1 MVSVYYQNT
10 GWTTSLFPEVKG
22 RAKGDAFAAG
32 RENRLKLSWLASRSY
47 GMFEEPVHFTSIR
60 IPVPRKAVY
69 ARMGFRKGLT
79 RVSPEEQGRVDR
91 YMDGAADI
99 ITLKGAARAV
109 PVVRID
115 EAGTELSGG
124 RLLPGRSLS
133 RMLSGCSHVLLMG
146 ATAGP
151 GIMEAITAASAG
163 QDLTQ
168 AVVLDATASEMT
180 DAALDWIMSY
190 ADQELRRSA
199 RRLTKSRYSAGY
211 GDFPLESQREL
222 FTLLRLESIGVALT
236 ESCILVPEK
245 SVTAVAGIGRT
256 VQDAR

>member
-1 MVSVYYQNT
+1 M
-10 GWTTSLFPEVKG
+10 
-22 RAKGDAFAAG
+22 KGDAFGAG
-32 RENRLKLSWLASRSY
+32 RENCLKLSRLASRSY
-47 GMFEEPVHFTSIR
+47 GMFGEPVHFTSMR

-79 RVSPEEQGRVDR
+79 RVRPEEHEKVER
-91 YMDGAADI
+91 YMDEAAGI
-99 ITLKGAARAV
+99 ITLKGAACAL
-109 PVVRID
+109 PIVRIG

-124 RLLPGRSLS
+124 RLLPGRALS
-133 RMLSGCSHVLLMG
+133 RMLSGSSHVLLMG

-151 GIMEAITAASAG
+151 DIMEAITAASAG
-163 QDLTQ
+163 EDLTR

-190 ADQELRRSA
+190 VDQELRRSA
-199 RRLTKSRYSAGY
+199 QRLTKSRYSAGY

-222 FTLLRLESIGVALT
+222 FTLLRLESIGVAIT